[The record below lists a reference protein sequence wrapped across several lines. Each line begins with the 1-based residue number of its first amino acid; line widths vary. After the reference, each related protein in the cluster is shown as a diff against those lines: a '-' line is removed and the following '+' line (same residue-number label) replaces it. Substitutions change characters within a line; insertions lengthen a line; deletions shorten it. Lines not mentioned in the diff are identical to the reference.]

1 MLKKKKKRCYQKS
14 ASSPEFLSENFK
26 LGSREASSDVRQV
39 IVELAQVVVV
49 SLIVHSWKDAAAG
62 QLRQI
67 LERKFQGQFESSEVF
82 LHACTNLIC
91 FVTAFLKRFTPQNTF
106 SSLCNTMY
114 HTLVEKSYS

>member
-1 MLKKKKKRCYQKS
+1 M
-14 ASSPEFLSENFK
+14 
-26 LGSREASSDVRQV
+26 

-82 LHACTNLIC
+82 LHAYTNLIC
-91 FVTAFLKRFTPQNTF
+91 FVTAFLKHHVPSQNTF
-106 SSLCNTMY
+106 SSLCNTMH

>member
-1 MLKKKKKRCYQKS
+1 M
-14 ASSPEFLSENFK
+14 
-26 LGSREASSDVRQV
+26 

-82 LHACTNLIC
+82 LHAYTNLIC
-91 FVTAFLKRFTPQNTF
+91 FVTAFLKRFTPLNTF
-106 SSLCNTMY
+106 SSLCTTMY
-114 HTLVEKSYS
+114 HTRVEKSYS